1 MIMNISLLIFTDL
14 PTQLVPSIIVCL
26 GKGIKIFPL
35 NIEGL
40 GPVAV
45 ATKLKPRFATGV
57 FLFQKHLDV

>member
-1 MIMNISLLIFTDL
+1 MDL
-14 PTQLVPSIIVCL
+14 PVQFVPSIIVCL

>member
-1 MIMNISLLIFTDL
+1 MDL
-14 PTQLVPSIIVCL
+14 PVQFVLSIIACL

-57 FLFQKHLDV
+57 FFISKTFGCLIFI

>member
-1 MIMNISLLIFTDL
+1 MDL
-14 PTQLVPSIIVCL
+14 PVQFVLSIIVCL

-35 NIEGL
+35 NTEGL